1 MIEVVLEN
9 IHKRY
14 PGSEEEAVRDF
25 SLRVEKGELVS
36 LLGPSGCGKTTT
48 LKIIAGLLEP
58 DQGNVRFDGQD
69 VTRIPAEHREA
80 VMVFQSHLL
89 FPFLSVAENVGFG
102 LKMQGDSKEEMRRR
116 VTPMLQRMQ
125 LAGYEERRPSQLS
138 GGQRQRVALARA
150 LVLEPKVLLLDEP
163 LSNLDASLRDEMRE
177 LILSIKEELD
187 LTIIF
192 VTHDQEEAV
201 LLADR
206 IAVMFGGELQQ
217 YGRSEELYRRPASLA
232 IAKFFGNSNTLP
244 GRVSGTGVM
253 TEAGDFRPV
262 QAAGSF
268 EEGARVTLLAR
279 PEEITLLPLEGPADD
294 VAGANNPG
302 GAAAPDSGGTSEGAT
317 LLPVRIIRHVYM
329 GTHRRYLIE
338 LAGRHWTVVDRGRA
352 TPLAEGSGAVARI
365 PADATWVVRG

>member
-14 PGSEEEAVRDF
+14 PGSQEEAVRDF
-25 SLRVEKGELVS
+25 SLRVEKGELVC

-58 DQGNVRFDGQD
+58 DTGNVCFDGQD
-69 VTRIPAEHREA
+69 VTGIPAEHREA

-102 LKMQGDSKEEMRRR
+102 LKMQGVPKDQIQRR
-116 VTPMLQRMQ
+116 VTPMLERMQ
-125 LAGYEERRPSQLS
+125 LAGYEDRRPSQLS

-187 LTIIF
+187 ITIIF

-217 YGRSEELYRRPASLA
+217 YGKSEELYRRPASLA
-232 IAKFFGNSNTLP
+232 IAKFFGNTNTLP
-244 GRVSGTGVM
+244 GRVSGRTVV
-253 TEAGDFRPV
+253 TEAGDFCLAR
-262 QAAGSF
+262 AAGTLR
-268 EEGARVTLLAR
+268 EGEAVTLLAR
-279 PEEITLLPLEGPADD
+279 PEEIALLPKGGSGHA
-294 VAGANNPG
+294 A
-302 GAAAPDSGGTSEGAT
+302 GAAASAPGRSSGDSSEGGS
-317 LLPVRIIRHVYM
+317 LIPVRILRHVYM

-338 LAGRHWTVVDRGRA
+338 LADRHWTVVDRGRA
-352 TPLAEGSGAVARI
+352 APFAEGAEVMARI
-365 PADATWVVRG
+365 HADATWVVRG